1 MAKQV
6 IVGKCLKNGQKC
18 VFETLESVSELL
30 GISVATA
37 SRATMGG
44 EETAGGWILRRAD
57 RVYAVRLKA
66 FRSWRVV
73 VENGRGTGYLEYGN
87 PLSKIRKSEV
97 DQVKDVTGEWY
108 L

>member
-18 VFETLESVSELL
+18 VFDTLEGVSELL

-37 SRATMGG
+37 CRATMGG
-44 EETAGGWILRRAD
+44 EEVAGWMLRRAD
-57 RVYAVRLKA
+57 KVFCVRLKA
-66 FRSWRVV
+66 FASWRVV
-73 VENGRGTGYLEYGN
+73 VENGRGTGYMEYGN

-97 DQVKDVTGEWY
+97 DQIKDVTAEWY